1 MSTSWETVDQAE
13 RRLEERA
20 AQRARAR
27 ERRSVRSRRRPMV
40 LALAVLPVAGAAVL
54 LALLELEGGDLGS
67 WQRGWAS
74 AALAA
79 AFAWPAAAS
88 ALAARRRPLVERVAW
103 PVVCVL
109 AQVAL
114 TVGVG
119 FVLLG
124 LGPR

>member
-27 ERRSVRSRRRPMV
+27 ERRTVRGRRRPVV

-54 LALLELEGGDLGS
+54 LALLEREGGDLGS
-67 WQRGWAS
+67 WPRGWAHG
-74 AALAA
+74 ALVA

-88 ALAARRRPLVERVAW
+88 AVAARRRPVAERVVW
-103 PVVCVL
+103 PAVTLL
-109 AQVAL
+109 AQAAL

-119 FVLLG
+119 FLLLG